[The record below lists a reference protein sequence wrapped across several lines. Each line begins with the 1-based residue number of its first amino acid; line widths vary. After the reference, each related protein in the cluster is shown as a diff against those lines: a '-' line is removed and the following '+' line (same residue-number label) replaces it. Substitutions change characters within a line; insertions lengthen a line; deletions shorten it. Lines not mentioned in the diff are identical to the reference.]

1 MSPPQA
7 CCGVSGSMRG
17 DLMQVSGNSPLPVRL
32 PVATVSQPH
41 ARLLATDL
49 QQSILV
55 ELDRSGPNLRAYN
68 PYGSPSSLRPTSAGL
83 GFTGQLKERST
94 GWYHL
99 GNGHRVYNP
108 MLMRFHSPDRLS
120 PFDKG
125 GINSY
130 AYSKGDPVNFKDPT
144 GEYPVS
150 FAQSVQPYLTA
161 GLHVAVTGATLI
173 GPTLRGAALNAS
185 RIGLAGSLTS
195 VAGAALHLAGNP
207 LGYQIANVGTAALLA
222 GAIGRMGVGA
232 ANAYRGRGL
241 WKTVSDNLKSL
252 LPSLGSTK
260 KPTPPT
266 AMTDV
271 SVITTGNSV
280 PEPFVPTPAV
290 SPVLQR
296 QDALQ
301 IRKA

>member
-1 MSPPQA
+1 MH
-7 CCGVSGSMRG
+7 VT
-17 DLMQVSGNSPLPVRL
+17 GNSPLPVRL
-32 PVATVSQPH
+32 PAATVLQP
-41 ARLLATDL
+41 RPLLLATDL
-49 QQSILV
+49 QQSILA
-55 ELDRSGPNLRAYN
+55 ELDRSGPNLRAYT

-83 GFTGQLKERST
+83 GFNGQLKERST

-144 GEYPVS
+144 GEYPEWI
-150 FAQSVQPYLTA
+150 ARLIQPFLTA
-161 GLHVAVTGATLI
+161 GLHTAVTGATLI

-185 RIGLAGSLTS
+185 RVSLAGSLTS

-207 LGYQIANVGTAALLA
+207 LGHQIANVGTAALLT
-222 GAIGRMGVGA
+222 GALGRVAIGA

-241 WKTVSDNLKSL
+241 WKTISGNLKSL
-252 LPSLGSTK
+252 LPSFGSTK
-260 KPTPPT
+260 KAKPT
-266 AMTDV
+266 APMTHV
-271 SVITTGNSV
+271 SVIPSGDPV
-280 PEPFVPTPAV
+280 PEPHVPTPV
-290 SPVLQR
+290 FSPDLPIR
-296 QDALQ
+296 NALK
-301 IRKA
+301 IRET

>member
-1 MSPPQA
+1 MHVTGHSPRPL
-7 CCGVSGSMRG
+7 R
-17 DLMQVSGNSPLPVRL
+17 SPA
-32 PVATVSQPH
+32 ATVLQPGTL
-41 ARLLATDL
+41 LLATDL
-49 QQSILV
+49 QQSILA
-55 ELDRSGPNLRAYN
+55 ELDRSGPNLRAYT

-83 GFTGQLKERST
+83 GYTGQLKERST

-130 AYSKGDPVNFKDPT
+130 AYSKGDPVNFNDPT
-144 GEYPVS
+144 GEYTVP
-150 FAQSVQPYLTA
+150 FAQSLQPYLTA

-173 GPTLRGAALNAS
+173 GPTLHGAALNAS
-185 RIGLAGSLTS
+185 RIGLVGSLTS

-207 LGYQIANVGTAALLA
+207 FGYQVANVGTAALLA
-222 GAIGRMGVGA
+222 GAIGRMGIAV
-232 ANAYRGRGL
+232 ANAYRGKGL
-241 WKTVSDNLKSL
+241 WETVSGNLRSL
-252 LPSLGSTK
+252 LPSFGSTK

-266 AMTDV
+266 AMIGV
-271 SVITTGNSV
+271 AVIPTGNSV
-280 PEPFVPTPAV
+280 PEPTVPIPAV
-290 SPVLQR
+290 SPVLR
-296 QDALQ
+296 MPDHLG